1 MNEIMFDLVACQDL
15 VNSID
20 AEMQLI
26 HMAIEQIDK
35 PFTLQVRER
44 VYLLLDYFQ
53 FSVSSE
59 LYQLQIKMQRA
70 TDVLVNIERG
80 SQL

>member
-26 HMAIEQIDK
+26 NMAIEQLDK

-70 TDVLVNIERG
+70 TDSLVNIERG

>member
-70 TDVLVNIERG
+70 TDSLVNIERG

>member
-26 HMAIEQIDK
+26 NMAIEQLDK

-53 FSVSSE
+53 LSVSSE

-70 TDVLVNIERG
+70 TNVLVNIERG